1 MERHEVPGVVM
12 GSLGLGDLFARV
24 GLDRVDKVDEFD
36 GIYLS
41 AKFWD
46 LIQKLTLDEE
56 DGNVVSDC
64 RVSKRSHTEEQEHCL
79 PRSQLPS
86 SV

>member
-1 MERHEVPGVVM
+1 MERHEVPGIVV
-12 GSLGLGDLFARV
+12 GSLGLGDLLARV
-24 GLDRVDKVDEFD
+24 GLDRVDKVDELD

-64 RVSKRSHTEEQEHCL
+64 RVSKRSYTEEHYL